1 MESNMAMH
9 DHASVRKNGFEG
21 FQRKHRYGVW
31 SLVGLWV
38 LRKI

>member
-1 MESNMAMH
+1 MERIMVMH
-9 DHASVRKNGFEG
+9 GHPSVRKNGFEG